1 MIPYAKHKL
10 EAEDIIEVIRV
21 LQGPN
26 ITQGA
31 MIDWFE
37 DEFRKAVGAKYAVAV
52 SSGTAALHASLMAIG
67 IGPGDEV
74 IVPSMTFVATAN
86 VIKYLNA
93 TPIFA
98 DIDPETLLVDPEDIE
113 KKITNKT
120 RAVIVVDFAGQPV
133 DYSAIKEICERYHL
147 ILIADAC
154 HSLGATYK
162 GENVG
167 KLADLNCFSLH
178 ATKLITSAEGGVIT
192 TDDKYYYEK
201 MKSFRNHGRINGD
214 MVLLGYNYRMTH
226 LQAALCINQIKR
238 IPNLVI
244 ARQSIA
250 NFYDNQ
256 FKELGIKF
264 LKQEVDRTNA
274 RHIYVI
280 FAKYRDALRTKLE
293 VYSVG
298 SQIHYKPITLQSYY
312 NCPGSTPIAEDI
324 WRSIL
329 TIPLYHHL
337 TENEQKTVV
346 MALKLASEYIEH
358 FEGKQP

>member
-1 MIPYAKHKL
+1 LIPYAKHKL
-10 EAEDIIEVIRV
+10 EAEDIIEVMRA
-21 LQGPN
+21 LQGPS
-26 ITQGA
+26 ITQGT

-37 DEFRKAVGAKYAVAV
+37 DVFREAVGAKYAVAV

-86 VIKYLNA
+86 VVKYLNA

-120 RAVIVVDFAGQPV
+120 RAIIVVDFSGQPV

-162 GENVG
+162 GEKVG

-192 TDDKYYYEK
+192 TDDKCYYDK
-201 MKSFRNHGRINGD
+201 MRAFRNHGRIDGD
-214 MVLLGYNYRMTH
+214 MMLLGYNYRMTH

-238 IPNLVI
+238 IPNLVAVRQTI
-244 ARQSIA
+244 AE
-250 NFYDNQ
+250 FYDNQ
-256 FKELGIKF
+256 LKELGIKS
-264 LKQEVDRTNA
+264 LKQKVDRTNA

-280 FAKYRDALRTKLE
+280 FAKHREALRSKLE
-293 VYSVG
+293 IYGIG

-312 NCPGSTPIAEDI
+312 DCPGSTPRAEDI

-337 TENEQKTVV
+337 IEGEQKTIIR
-346 MALKLASEYIEH
+346 ALKSASEYVENYK
-358 FEGKQP
+358 EKQ